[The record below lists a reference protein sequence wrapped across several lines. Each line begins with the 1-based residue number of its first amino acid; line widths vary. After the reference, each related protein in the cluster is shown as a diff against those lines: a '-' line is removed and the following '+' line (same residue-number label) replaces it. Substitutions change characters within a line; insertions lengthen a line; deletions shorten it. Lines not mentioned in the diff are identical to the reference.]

1 VCCKRVYSDRVDV
14 ESVFVVVAWMWLSWE
29 ASLVCLIV
37 LLHSTMSLVVPSGL
51 LAVFKPKG
59 MTSNDAVQIVK
70 KVLNHPPNNAA
81 PHANKNTNK
90 IQFNKRKD
98 LIKVGHGGTLDP
110 LAEGVLV
117 LGIGAGTKS
126 LTQYLAGSKAYVA
139 TGLFGSQMNTL
150 DCTGTVTATAK
161 WDHVTHTMIRDL
173 LATKYI
179 GTFKQMPPMF
189 SALKKDGKALYEVA
203 RKGIEIERE
212 TRPVT
217 VYKSQLFPPQGSVSS
232 LVLLPTAS
240 ANSANNNEYP
250 DDIWK
255 GVPLPSFRLEVECGG
270 GFYIRSLIDDL
281 GKDCGSYA
289 HMTALLRFVILEI
302 FLSYVYG
309 CLC

>member
-1 VCCKRVYSDRVDV
+1 
-14 ESVFVVVAWMWLSWE
+14 
-29 ASLVCLIV
+29 
-37 LLHSTMSLVVPSGL
+37 
-51 LAVFKPKG
+51 
-59 MTSNDAVQIVK
+59 
-70 KVLNHPPNNAA
+70 
-81 PHANKNTNK
+81 
-90 IQFNKRKD
+90 
-98 LIKVGHGGTLDP
+98 
-110 LAEGVLV
+110 VLV